1 VSLQSWL
8 QNSWLVQH
16 ATTAEEI
23 ANLLA
28 LSDRDR
34 KLKAGC
40 DAAEAD
46 WYSADHL
53 LPLRL
58 ITRPFSFT
66 PWSGSAT
73 SSSTRRWASGCFPR
87 NLRSRSCRR
96 STKQEPTP
104 LRRSKGIG
112 RRMRSWRHCLPN
124 RQTGQLMRFE
134 EQLQQSFNCLWR
146 SFWARVP

>member
-53 LPLRL
+53 LPL
-58 ITRPFSFT
+58 
-66 PWSGSAT
+66 A
-73 SSSTRRWASGCFPR
+73 
-87 NLRSRSCRR
+87 
-96 STKQEPTP
+96 
-104 LRRSKGIG
+104 
-112 RRMRSWRHCLPN
+112 
-124 RQTGQLMRFE
+124 
-134 EQLQQSFNCLWR
+134 
-146 SFWARVP
+146 V

>member
-1 VSLQSWL
+1 MSLQSWL

-53 LPLRL
+53 LPLAFDHATILISALERL
-58 ITRPFSFT
+58 GNKLEYTAVGFRLLPEKFTLTELQEIYKAGTNAASQVKRNRP
-66 PWSGSAT
+66 
-73 SSSTRRWASGCFPR
+73 
-87 NLRSRSCRR
+87 
-96 STKQEPTP
+96 
-104 LRRSKGIG
+104 
-112 RRMRSWRHCLPN
+112 
-124 RQTGQLMRFE
+124 
-134 EQLQQSFNCLWR
+134 
-146 SFWARVP
+146 

>member
-1 VSLQSWL
+1 MSLQSWL

-53 LPLRL
+53 LPLAFDHATILIYALERL
-58 ITRPFSFT
+58 RNKLEYTTVGFRLLPEKFTLTELQEIYKAGTNAASQVKRNRP
-66 PWSGSAT
+66 
-73 SSSTRRWASGCFPR
+73 
-87 NLRSRSCRR
+87 
-96 STKQEPTP
+96 
-104 LRRSKGIG
+104 
-112 RRMRSWRHCLPN
+112 
-124 RQTGQLMRFE
+124 
-134 EQLQQSFNCLWR
+134 
-146 SFWARVP
+146 